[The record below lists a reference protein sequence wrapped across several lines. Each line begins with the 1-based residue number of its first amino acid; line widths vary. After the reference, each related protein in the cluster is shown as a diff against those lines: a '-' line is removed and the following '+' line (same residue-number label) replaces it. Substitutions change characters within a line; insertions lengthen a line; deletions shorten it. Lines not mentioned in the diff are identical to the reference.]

1 MGETKEMVSHLNS
14 ENERL
19 IDEITQLQNTTGRLI
34 DQNAHLTNSNL
45 SLIKKMSILIKQIMS
60 SSGHSNSDEELDLSL
75 QDALTILQ
83 VKVREAQFMQQRNHE
98 LEKMIEERDE
108 EIIELMRDNER
119 YQERVEQQPLPSP
132 REHRLNSQL
141 TLINE
146 ESSSVD

>member
-1 MGETKEMVSHLNS
+1 
-14 ENERL
+14 
-19 IDEITQLQNTTGRLI
+19 
-34 DQNAHLTNSNL
+34 
-45 SLIKKMSILIKQIMS
+45 MS

-132 REHRLNSQL
+132 REHRLNS
-141 TLINE
+141 
-146 ESSSVD
+146 